1 MLAQGAGNLL
11 DGGKIFMND
20 FFGLGSNLFLAH
32 FNVGYIFDN
41 AADALFLIN
50 IEDNDVKQP
59 LVLADVLAADIMF
72 QVQGGGKQVVE
83 VDKVAQVGA
92 ADGLDIDQLAQG
104 GQVVSHEVGRL
115 EGAEDVRR
123 LRRQRLLNQCDLET
137 VVQHHYTKGCMLR
150 RNRYMVD
157 RSSLL
162 IAVYDGTPKGG
173 TMNTLAYALRQG
185 VETIILD
192 V

>member
-1 MLAQGAGNLL
+1 MSFATEVKNELCRVPLSRHCCAVAEAYDRGYRHFLCGMAQGADLYFCQAVLHLKAQHPGVTLE
-11 DGGKIFMND
+11 
-20 FFGLGSNLFLAH
+20 
-32 FNVGYIFDN
+32 
-41 AADALFLIN
+41 AAIPY
-50 IEDNDVKQP
+50 EGQ
-59 LVLADVLAADIMF
+59 ADHWPPAD
-72 QVQGGGKQVVE
+72 
-83 VDKVAQVGA
+83 
-92 ADGLDIDQLAQG
+92 
-104 GQVVSHEVGRL
+104 
-115 EGAEDVRR
+115 R

-185 VETIILD
+185 VETVILD

>member
-1 MLAQGAGNLL
+1 M
-11 DGGKIFMND
+11 
-20 FFGLGSNLFLAH
+20 
-32 FNVGYIFDN
+32 
-41 AADALFLIN
+41 
-50 IEDNDVKQP
+50 
-59 LVLADVLAADIMF
+59 
-72 QVQGGGKQVVE
+72 
-83 VDKVAQVGA
+83 
-92 ADGLDIDQLAQG
+92 
-104 GQVVSHEVGRL
+104 
-115 EGAEDVRR
+115 
-123 LRRQRLLNQCDLET
+123 
-137 VVQHHYTKGCMLR
+137 VQHHYTKGCMLR